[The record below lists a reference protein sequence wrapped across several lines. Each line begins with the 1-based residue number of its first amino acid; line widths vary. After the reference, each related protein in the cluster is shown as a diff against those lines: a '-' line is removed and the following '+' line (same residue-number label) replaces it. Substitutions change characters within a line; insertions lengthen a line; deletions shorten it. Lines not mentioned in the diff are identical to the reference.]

1 MSKEI
6 LSVIESVSHE
16 KGVPQD
22 IIFGAMEAALAMATK
37 KKYGEEAEFRV
48 AIDR

>member
-16 KGVPQD
+16 KGVPKD
-22 IIFGAMEAALAMATK
+22 VIFGAMEAALAMATK
-37 KKYGEEAEFRV
+37 KKIR
-48 AIDR
+48 